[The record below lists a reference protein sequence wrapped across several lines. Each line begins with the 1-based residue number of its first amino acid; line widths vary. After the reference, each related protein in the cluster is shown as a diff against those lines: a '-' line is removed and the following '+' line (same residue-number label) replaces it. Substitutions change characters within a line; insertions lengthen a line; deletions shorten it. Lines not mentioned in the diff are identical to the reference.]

1 MGRTAVVAVALL
13 YVFAPLSVQAADP
26 PSMDLI
32 ANARV
37 NGVAEA
43 KGAVLKEG
51 LFEGKPF
58 ATGGASRPRVLLLR
72 RLTATGN
79 LDGTTG
85 NERVVLLSGS
95 SGGTGSNIYLALY
108 GWKNGKTENLA
119 TILVGD
125 RVQLRALEVK
135 GDAILLHLV
144 EHGPGEPM
152 CCPTQL
158 TRRTYKLQ
166 SGKLQRKGKEVIGA
180 LTAKYLEGA
189 EWRLDELTGLPL
201 PAGTT
206 PPTLRLEGEK
216 VFGFAGCNRY
226 VGRAI
231 VTGPGTLAF
240 GPLAM
245 ARMICGE
252 PQMAVESNFVHEMSR
267 VTRYSFAEGRL
278 ALSWADSTGAGSL
291 YFTR

>member
-1 MGRTAVVAVALL
+1 
-13 YVFAPLSVQAADP
+13 
-26 PSMDLI
+26 MDQI

-43 KGAVLKEG
+43 KSATLKDG
-51 LFEGKPF
+51 LFEGKPS
-58 ATGGASRPRVLLLR
+58 AKGGASRPRVLLMK
-72 RLTATGN
+72 RLTAAGN
-79 LDGTTG
+79 LDGKSG

-95 SGGTGSNIYLALY
+95 AGGSGENIYLALY
-108 GWKNGKTENLA
+108 GWKNGKPENFA
-119 TILVGD
+119 TTLVGD

-135 GDAILLHLV
+135 GDAIVLHVV

-158 TRRTYKLQ
+158 ARRTYKLQ
-166 SGKLQRKGKEVIGA
+166 SGKLQRTGKEVTGT

-206 PPTLRLEGEK
+206 PPTLKLEGEK

-231 VTGPGTLAF
+231 LTGPGSLAF

-245 ARMICGE
+245 ARMVCGE

-278 ALSWADSTGAGSL
+278 ALSWADSAGSGSL